1 MGRSES
7 KDAYNTSKQMAQQ
20 NQANVQA
27 ALGNENQAITK
38 FDNSINDYGNFI
50 HSEFEPG
57 AGFDK
62 AETNLATSVTAGG
75 KNSLEDYFSD
85 VGSRTG
91 TGTTP
96 QMVAASE
103 EAGRQGERDTSN
115 FLNQAL
121 LARIGAL
128 GHGEETVLQARGSIP
143 GMYGGQYATSLGGAN
158 SAMGNATSAAST
170 PGFWDTFL
178 PALAGGAAQVG
189 FGFTP
194 GAPGK
199 ANSAKPTP

>member
-20 NQANVQA
+20 NQANAQA
-27 ALGNENQAITK
+27 SLGSENKAITD
-38 FDNSINDYGNFI
+38 FSNSIDDYKNFI
-50 HSEFEPG
+50 NSQFQPG
-57 AGFDK
+57 GQFDT
-62 AETNLATSVTAGG
+62 AENNLATSVTAGG
-75 KNSLEDYFSD
+75 KNSLQDYFSN

-96 QMVAASE
+96 QMIAAVE
-103 EAGRQGERDTSN
+103 EGSRQGQRDTAN

-128 GHGEETVLQARGSIP
+128 GHGQETVMQERGMIP
-143 GMYGGQYATSLGGAN
+143 GMYGGEYATSLGGAT
-158 SAMGNATSAAST
+158 SAMGNATNAARM
-170 PGFWDTFL
+170 PGFWDTFA
-178 PALAGGAAQVG
+178 PALVQGAAQVG

-194 GAPGK
+194 GAPGN
-199 ANSAKPTP
+199 AAAPKPTS

>member
-20 NQANVQA
+20 NQANAQT
-27 ALGNENQAITK
+27 ALADENKAITNY
-38 FDNSINDYGNFI
+38 DNSINNFDNFT
-50 HSEFEPG
+50 HSEFDPG
-57 AGFDK
+57 GEFDK

-85 VGSRTG
+85 IGTRTG

-96 QMVAASE
+96 QMIAASE
-103 EAGRQGERDTSN
+103 EAARQGERDTGN
-115 FLNQAL
+115 FLNQAT

-128 GHGEETVLQARGSIP
+128 GHGEETVLQAKGAIP
-143 GMYGGQYATSLGGAN
+143 GMYAGQYATSLGGAN
-158 SAMGNATSAAST
+158 SAMGTATEAAKT

-178 PALAGGAAQVG
+178 PALAGGASQVA

-199 ANSAKPTP
+199 AG

>member
-20 NQANVQA
+20 NQANAQA
-27 ALGNENQAITK
+27 ALASENKAITNY
-38 FDNSINDYGNFI
+38 DNSINDYGNFI
-50 HSEFEPG
+50 HSEFDPG
-57 AGFDK
+57 AEFDK
-62 AETNLATSVTAGG
+62 ANTNLATSVTAGG

-85 VGSRTG
+85 VGTRTG

-103 EAGRQGERDTSN
+103 EAARQGERDTAN
-115 FLNQAL
+115 FLDQSL

-128 GHGEETVLQARGSIP
+128 GHGEETVLQAKGSIP
-143 GMYGGQYATSLGGAN
+143 GMYAGEYATSLGGAN
-158 SAMGNATSAAST
+158 SAMGNATSAASM

-194 GAPGK
+194 GAPGNAGK
-199 ANSAKPTP
+199 NPKSG

>member
-20 NQANVQA
+20 NQANAQA

-50 HSEFEPG
+50 HSEFDPG

-121 LARIGAL
+121 LA
-128 GHGEETVLQARGSIP
+128 E
-143 GMYGGQYATSLGGAN
+143 GG
-158 SAMGNATSAAST
+158 
-170 PGFWDTFL
+170 D
-178 PALAGGAAQVG
+178 PAHC
-189 FGFTP
+189 
-194 GAPGK
+194 
-199 ANSAKPTP
+199 SSS

>member
-7 KDAYNTSKQMAQQ
+7 KDAYNTSKQNSQQ
-20 NQANVQA
+20 DQANAQV
-27 ALGNENQAITK
+27 ALGNENKAITK
-38 FDNSINDYGNFI
+38 YDDSITNYDNLM
-50 HSEFEPG
+50 HSEFDPG
-57 AGFDK
+57 GDFDK

-75 KNSLEDYFSD
+75 KNSLQDYFSD
-85 VGSRTG
+85 VGTKTG

-96 QMVAASE
+96 QMVAATE
-103 EAGRQGERDTSN
+103 EAARQGERDTGN

-128 GHGEETVLQARGSIP
+128 GHGAETVMQARGAIP

-158 SAMGNATSAAST
+158 AAMGNATEAAKTS
-170 PGFWDTFL
+170 GFWDTFL
-178 PALAGGAAQVG
+178 PALVGGAAQVG

-194 GAPGK
+194 GAPGNVK
-199 ANSAKPTP
+199 K